1 MSSTKI
7 VSTTEAAKILGKKT
21 EEVRV
26 LIHEGKLKASKTNGK
41 YQIKVSDLKK
51 LLPSDKSK
59 TPIVRSIKSGLAAAK
74 KLKEIK
80 ELEEQINEAEKH
92 LADLKNKYNRLKSK

>member
-59 TPIVRSIKSGLAAAK
+59 TPIVRSIKSSSAAAK
-74 KLKEIK
+74 KLK